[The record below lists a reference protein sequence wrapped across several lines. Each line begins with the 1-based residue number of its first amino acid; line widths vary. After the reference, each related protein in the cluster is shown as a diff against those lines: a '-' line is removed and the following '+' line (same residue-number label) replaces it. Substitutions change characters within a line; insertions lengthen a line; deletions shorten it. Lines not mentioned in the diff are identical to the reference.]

1 MHFPHGNSVLMM
13 FFALMSQSS
22 GGQNWDAGSIEASK
36 YEYILKRNLPASAS
50 DEFCLTQYGMT
61 SLKGKAET
69 V

>member
-1 MHFPHGNSVLMM
+1 M